1 MAHSSTPTVE
11 CDDLLYRMRQVADGR
26 TDAGIKFAA
35 YHSAFAT
42 KQRLQA
48 LSPMTTYSIRY

>member
-26 TDAGIKFAA
+26 ADAWIKFAA
-35 YHSAFAT
+35 YHSAVAT
-42 KQRLQA
+42 KRRLQA
-48 LSPMTTYSIRY
+48 LSPMMTYSISY